1 MNPQVTVI
9 VPAYNHERYAEECIR
24 SIGAQTFKD
33 FQWIVVDDCSRDNT
47 TKILKKL
54 QTEFGFELIIHEKN
68 IGLAN
73 TLNEIIQNYAKGQYL
88 SICASDDVWFPNKL
102 EVQFSFLV
110 NHPEYEMCYSR
121 CFYINEKSEKIG
133 IDNYEKYGSGDIFK
147 DVLCRKYQPGIFT
160 LLKTDV
166 IKELGYYKPGI
177 IAEDYYMNCL
187 ITHSYKVAL
196 IDEIVGAYRV
206 APLERKRNPMALV
219 LSHRETV
226 DLFKNE
232 PIYPEAVVCW
242 ELYSARTLAK
252 YTRYK
257 FFAILKLF
265 KNILNLNT
273 PEKKR
278 VSLSICKQ
286 LIINWRK
293 IAL

>member
-9 VPAYNHERYAEECIR
+9 VPAYNHEQYAEECIR

-33 FQWIVVDDCSRDNT
+33 FQWIVVDDCSKDNT
-47 TKILKKL
+47 PKILKTL
-54 QTEFGFELIIHEKN
+54 QKEYDFELLIHKKN
-68 IGLAN
+68 MGLAN
-73 TLNEIIQNYAKGQYL
+73 TLNEIIQNHAKGRYL
-88 SICASDDVWFPNKL
+88 SICASDDVWLPNKL
-102 EVQFSFLV
+102 EVQFSFLA

-121 CFYINEKSEKIG
+121 FYYINEQSEKIG
-133 IDNYEKYGSGDIFK
+133 TNNYVGYSSGYIFK

-187 ITHSYKVAL
+187 ITHSYKVAF

-219 LSHRETV
+219 LSHKETV

-232 PIYPEAVVCW
+232 SIYPEAVICW
-242 ELYSARTLAK
+242 ELYSAQILAM

-257 FFAILKLF
+257 FFAIAKLF

-273 PEKKR
+273 LEKKR
-278 VSLSICKQ
+278 VALSICKQ
-286 LIINWRK
+286 TLINWHEV
-293 IAL
+293 A